1 MQKERNWLIE
11 QLQRYARET
20 HTRVSFLSGDV
31 HCAAVGVLKTLVKGK
46 NAAEVPPPADHRYML
61 NVVTS
66 ESRPSVSLLRWERAC
81 SGADMADR
89 RARACVLLAGAI
101 VNTP

>member
-66 ESRPSVSLLRWERAC
+66 ESHPVSLLRWGEGMLR
-81 SGADMADR
+81 G
-89 RARACVLLAGAI
+89 
-101 VNTP
+101 